1 MDRTDD
7 RSAADAGG
15 ADTGDADASSADTGP
30 PAPATGPRTTA
41 DPRTEAGPDSRT
53 EAGPGPRTGAGA
65 PTEAAT
71 GPRSGTE
78 AGTGSPTATQAEPD
92 PVPDPAPESGPG
104 TTAGPAAADGSAT
117 PASADGT
124 TPAITTPRGRRP
136 VVAALMLGMALA
148 AIDGTIVST
157 AVPQIV
163 GDLGGFTVFSWLF
176 SGYLLAVTVTLPLYG
191 KLSDTFG
198 RKPVLIAG
206 IILFLAGSLL
216 CAAAW
221 NMAALIAFRIVQGL
235 GGGALQGTI
244 QTIAADLYPLKE
256 RPRIQA
262 RLSTV
267 WATSSVAGPVAGG
280 LLAGYADWRW
290 IFLINLPVGAV
301 ALWLVVRHLQEPS
314 RPRPATRPRVD
325 WAGAL
330 AVFATGALLLT
341 ALVQGGVAWPWFSA
355 PSLGLFGA
363 SALLAALTVV
373 IERRAAE
380 PIIPGWVWRRRT
392 IASVNLA
399 LGAMGLLMVA
409 PTVFLPTYAQSVLG
423 LGPIAAGF
431 VLSVMTLSWPVS
443 AAFSDRVYNRIG
455 FRRTAMLGM
464 GAALLIL
471 LAFPLLPYPGEAW
484 HPALLMLLLGAA
496 LGLFQLPLIVGVQ
509 STVGWAERGTT
520 TASVLFCRQVG
531 QSIGAAL
538 FGAIANGVLA
548 ARLLDAPVDGL
559 PGDLDAVARTLED
572 PGAVSSAAEYLRR
585 AVDAAVDYVYVGAAG
600 AAALALLA
608 LITLAPRRFPVITEP
623 SDSPTAPDPAATP
636 TASEAAPA
644 RQDR

>member
-1 MDRTDD
+1 M
-7 RSAADAGG
+7 
-15 ADTGDADASSADTGP
+15 
-30 PAPATGPRTTA
+30 
-41 DPRTEAGPDSRT
+41 
-53 EAGPGPRTGAGA
+53 
-65 PTEAAT
+65 
-71 GPRSGTE
+71 
-78 AGTGSPTATQAEPD
+78 
-92 PVPDPAPESGPG
+92 
-104 TTAGPAAADGSAT
+104 
-117 PASADGT
+117 
-124 TPAITTPRGRRP
+124 
-136 VVAALMLGMALA
+136 AALMLGMALA

-163 GDLGGFTVFSWLF
+163 GDLGGLTVFSWLF

-198 RKPVLIAG
+198 RKPVLVAG
-206 IILFLAGSLL
+206 IILFLVGSVL

-235 GGGALQGTI
+235 GGGALQGTV

-262 RLSTV
+262 KLSTV
-267 WATSSVAGPVAGG
+267 WATSAVAGPVAGG

-301 ALWLVVRHLQEPS
+301 ALWLVVRHLHEPS

-330 AVFATGALLLT
+330 AVFATGSLLLT
-341 ALVQGGVAWPWFSA
+341 ALVQGGVAWPWLSA
-355 PSLGLFGA
+355 PSIGLLGA
-363 SALLAALTVV
+363 SAVLAALTVV

-443 AAFSDRVYNRIG
+443 AALSDRVYNRIG
-455 FRRTAMLGM
+455 FRRTAMIGM
-464 GAALLIL
+464 SAALLIL
-471 LAFPLLPYPGEAW
+471 LAFPLLPYPGEPW

-538 FGAIANGVLA
+538 FGAVANGVLA

-559 PGDLDAVARTLED
+559 PGDLDAVTRALED
-572 PGAVSSAAEYLRR
+572 PGAFSAAATDHVRR
-585 AVDAAVDYVYVGAAG
+585 AVDAAVDHVYIGAAG

-608 LITLAPRRFPVITEP
+608 LITLAPRRFPIITEP
-623 SDSPTAPDPAATP
+623 SGAPGAAETAKAAGRAETDS
-636 TASEAAPA
+636 
-644 RQDR
+644 